1 MSRPP
6 RGLSDEARG
15 RRVELKQPCNSNRR
29 SRIVSH
35 HVVSHRPRS
44 RMSRQL
50 GDQLAAALLQRT
62 RAPPERGRHMRR
74 PTRRPFHRLTSEML
88 DIASFRSRRPDPDIC
103 AGPPLRQQRPEI
115 PAHHLMPRHGSS
127 PDGVPIRTALP
138 PVSPF
143 LAAFKE
149 IILRKLPF
157 IVLATFGLSLIVP
170 PAVALNSQSGMP
182 REPGTVRGYCAKVSE
197 GVHIPYRGWHT
208 RNRLGFNTCLRRFT

>member
-1 MSRPP
+1 
-6 RGLSDEARG
+6 
-15 RRVELKQPCNSNRR
+15 
-29 SRIVSH
+29 
-35 HVVSHRPRS
+35 
-44 RMSRQL
+44 
-50 GDQLAAALLQRT
+50 
-62 RAPPERGRHMRR
+62 
-74 PTRRPFHRLTSEML
+74 
-88 DIASFRSRRPDPDIC
+88 
-103 AGPPLRQQRPEI
+103 
-115 PAHHLMPRHGSS
+115 MPGHGSS